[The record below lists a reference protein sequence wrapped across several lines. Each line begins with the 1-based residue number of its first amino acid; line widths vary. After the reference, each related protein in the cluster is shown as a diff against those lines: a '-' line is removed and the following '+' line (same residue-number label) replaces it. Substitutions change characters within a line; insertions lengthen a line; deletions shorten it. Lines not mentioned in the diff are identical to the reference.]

1 MRLKACE
8 TGYHRVSVAAL
19 HDIIKVGLKAP
30 LLTPFIYFPDVSVR
44 SGPGHQGCFY
54 SESL

>member
-1 MRLKACE
+1 MKLKACE
-8 TGYHRVSVAAL
+8 TGYYRVSVAAL

-30 LLTPFIYFPDVSVR
+30 LLTPFIYFPDVSVH